1 MLFIDSTIS
10 LEREMELVM
19 RKKWILTSL
28 LAIIMLPIIVIAA
41 VLVFLASAD
50 LTQHRDFIAENISK
64 ITGRRLSLNGELE
77 LNLSMTPSIVVTD
90 IVLANASW
98 SSEPEMLTVDRVAAS
113 IELSPLLHGNIHIP
127 TFHLQGV
134 KALLETSAS
143 GLSNWVLVEPADDE
157 ADANDVD
164 ANDTTTPGEMKL
176 PWIGELSIGDVA
188 FNYHDAQT
196 GKEISARLDHARLDH
211 ARPGAADRL
220 SPTLIDI
227 VGQVDNRP
235 VAINGQLVLPSVFA
249 TDSLDVPIELHVK
262 ALGLT
267 AEATGTIT
275 GFTQAPAIDLS
286 LHASATD
293 LKQLR
298 QLFGD
303 VVPQVQSVELDMA
316 VKANQDQP
324 ILFKL
329 NAAAGKAKL
338 VTELTILRQSAAP
351 ELTGKINLQDIDVVA
366 LWAPLLKEKP
376 VSNTTSNA
384 ALTKSP
390 ASAKTPSSKKTSAE
404 KFNQVIPLNWLQA
417 FDANVLLSAKNIT
430 LPQAQIKSLQSQFIV
445 EQRTLKISEL
455 KLVTDAGTVMA
466 GLIVDAEAKQP
477 AVSLDLNTTMV
488 ALARLQPLAE
498 NKRLAHSQAEAA
510 ISLSAKGDTI
520 AGLIESLQG
529 NVQLDYNDKKRKE
542 KLSLNLQ
549 HKPEA
554 KASGAPRLLLTADG
568 LIDGHAIEL
577 HGTITP
583 PTSLLVSRKPYQID
597 LQMQAF
603 GVSGKMAGKVADPFS
618 LNGVDLAIEAQA
630 ADFKGLRRAFGEAV
644 PALGKVDLSTSLT
657 SEQSKIQLS
666 KLTVVL
672 DQGRVDGELVLDTA
686 SAIPD
691 LQADLTFTD
700 LNIDKLRSVLEKPAE
715 PKDVA
720 QSANNSAS
728 KKAAAKKSPAK
739 DKIFSDEPLPFEY
752 LSRANVR
759 MTLRVINLIENNKRL
774 DEAEI
779 KMNLQ
784 NGKLSASLLKH
795 SAFQG
800 ELDSEFVIDASG
812 KGAPTVKIKFKAPR
826 LEVGEL
832 AVVSDGSAAV
842 EGPLAIDISLHAQGN
857 SLAQIMATL
866 NGDVHLLME
875 KGSAD
880 AKALDVLVGGLT
892 AILGTIF
899 TEQSSKTQINCA
911 ISHLKLDDGILTPQL
926 IVLDTQYSTVF
937 AEGQVDLK
945 KEQLDIKVT
954 PQAKGVTLSIAYPV
968 RLYGQ
973 LNKPEIEIV
982 KTDALLKTGELWA
995 NVVYPPSLLIK
1006 FSDLGGG
1013 RKNPCVSMVA
1023 EKAGI
1028 PILGD
1033 IGKAAGGL
1041 VKGVGGVVEGTAKGI
1056 GTGLGKIFG
1065 VDEEAD
1071 SKETDTQEADTQ
1083 EADEITVDDDDFD
1096 MDD

>member
-1 MLFIDSTIS
+1 
-10 LEREMELVM
+10 M

-28 LAIIMLPIIVIAA
+28 LAIIILPIIVIAA
-41 VLVFLASAD
+41 VLIFLASAD

-64 ITGRRLSLNGELE
+64 ITGRRLSLNGEIE
-77 LNLSMTPSIVVTD
+77 LNLSSTPSIVISD
-90 IVLANASW
+90 IVLGNAPW
-98 SSEPEMLTVDRVAAS
+98 ASEPEMLSVDRIAAS

-127 TFHLQGV
+127 TFQLQGV
-134 KALLETSAS
+134 NALLETSDS
-143 GLSNWVLVEPADDE
+143 GLGNWVLVEPADDE
-157 ADANDVD
+157 ADADDVD

-188 FNYHDAQT
+188 FNYRDAQT

-211 ARPGAADRL
+211 ARPGAADLL
-220 SPTLIDI
+220 SPTIIDI

-235 VAINGQLVLPSVFA
+235 VEINGQLVLPSVFA

-267 AEATGTIT
+267 AEATGHLA
-275 GFTQAPAIDLS
+275 GAVQAPAIDFS

-303 VVPQVQSVELDMA
+303 VVPQVQSIELDMA
-316 VKANQDQP
+316 VKADQDQP
-324 ILFKL
+324 VLFKL
-329 NAAAGKAKL
+329 NAAAGKAIL
-338 VTELTILRQSAAP
+338 ITELTVLRQAAAP
-351 ELTGKINLQDIDVVA
+351 DITGKIELQDIDVVS

-376 VSNTTSNA
+376 ASNA
-384 ALTKSP
+384 ALTKTP
-390 ASAKTPSSKKTSAE
+390 ASAKTSTQKTSE
-404 KFNQVIPLNWLQA
+404 KFDQVIALDWLQA

-430 LPQAQIKSLQSQFIV
+430 LPQAQIKSLQSRFIV
-445 EQRTLKISEL
+445 EQRSLKISEL

-520 AGLIESLQG
+520 AGLIKSLQG
-529 NVQLDYNDKKRKE
+529 NVQLDYIDKKRKE
-542 KLSLNLQ
+542 KLSMNLQ
-549 HKPEA
+549 RKPET
-554 KASGAPRLLLTADG
+554 KASGAHRLLLKADG
-568 LIDGHAIEL
+568 LIDGQAIEL
-577 HGTITP
+577 WGHITP
-583 PTSLLVSRKPYQID
+583 PSDLLVSRKPYQID

-603 GVSGKMAGKVADPFS
+603 GVSGKIAGKVAEPLS
-618 LNGVDLAIEAQA
+618 LNGVDLAIEAHA
-630 ADFKGLRRAFGEAV
+630 ADLGGLQRAFGEAV

-657 SEQSKIQLS
+657 SQQSKIQLS
-666 KLTVVL
+666 KLAVVL
-672 DQGRVDGELVLDTA
+672 DQGRVNGELVLDTA
-686 SAIPD
+686 TAIPD
-691 LQADLTFTD
+691 LQADLTVTD
-700 LNIDKLRSVLEKPAE
+700 LNLDKLRSALEKPAE
-715 PKDVA
+715 SKDTTEK
-720 QSANNSAS
+720 SSKKSAS
-728 KKAAAKKSPAK
+728 QKSPTKTAAK

-759 MTLRVINLIENNKRL
+759 MTLRVINLIENNKKL

-800 ELDSEFVIDASG
+800 ELDSEFVIDSSG
-812 KGAPTVKIKFKAPR
+812 KGAPTVKVKFKAPR

-842 EGPLAIDISLHAQGN
+842 EGPLAIDISLLAQGN

-866 NGDVHLLME
+866 NGDVYLLME

-899 TEQSSKTQINCA
+899 VEESSKTQINCA
-911 ISHLKLDDGILTPQL
+911 ISDLKLDDGILTPQL
-926 IVLDTQYSTVF
+926 VVLDTQYSTVF

-945 KEQLDIKVT
+945 KEQLDLKVT
-954 PQAKGVTLSIAYPV
+954 PEAKGVSLSIAYPV

-995 NVVYPPSLLIK
+995 NIAYPPSLLIK

-1013 RKNPCVSMVA
+1013 RSNPCVSMVA
-1023 EKAGI
+1023 VKAGI

-1033 IGKAAGGL
+1033 IGKAAGGV

-1065 VDEEAD
+1065 EDEEAD
-1071 SKETDTQEADTQ
+1071 SKETDTQEAD
-1083 EADEITVDDDDFD
+1083 EITVDDDDFG